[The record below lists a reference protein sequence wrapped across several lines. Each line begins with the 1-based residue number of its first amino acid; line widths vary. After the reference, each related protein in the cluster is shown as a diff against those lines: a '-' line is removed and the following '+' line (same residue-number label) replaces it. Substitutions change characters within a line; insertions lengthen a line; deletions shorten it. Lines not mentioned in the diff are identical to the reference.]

1 MCRDHD
7 VLNVE
12 EFTSSDIAAQMKT
25 AYVEWLL
32 EERRY
37 EKVSMEELLL
47 LNCLVSGAE
56 GIAKSLTEMAEIVV
70 AS

>member
-25 AYVEWLL
+25 ADVEWLL
-32 EERRY
+32 EEHRY
-37 EKVSMEELLL
+37 EKVSMEEL
-47 LNCLVSGAE
+47 
-56 GIAKSLTEMAEIVV
+56 SLRTSER
-70 AS
+70 